1 MATSTIFNFNFNN
14 SEIVDSTGQWYDA
27 TTGTPT
33 TEFINHDGNTAL
45 LQRAYIAETSY
56 LRDINPVF
64 FQSRD
69 PTFTAHTY
77 TIELQIY
84 PLRDSGGFGPWDG
97 PVLEFNTE
105 SDERGWVSLV
115 SVQRASK
122 SNTFYWHEYGLGP
135 DGTGIP
141 FLTVTAA
148 DGTYNRWY
156 SIRIER
162 VDDGTNTGATIKIY
176 VDGTLV
182 VNETLTYSQDAR
194 RGRIGSSIRYTYRR
208 NSTSPEGAGVA
219 IDNFKLTAG
228 IAPSSVV
235 DVSLANLQRNNANL
249 LSFIKGKVPA
259 VNDGALTIQKNG
271 TNVATFTANQSTAAT
286 ANITVPTAVSELTN
300 DSGYL
305 TSSSNLDASKLTSG
319 TVDIARLPQGALERL
334 IKVANEAARYALT
347 TADVQLGDTV
357 QQLDTG
363 IMYIVTD
370 ADHLDSAAGYTE
382 YTAGT
387 AASVP
392 WSGVTGKPTFAAV
405 ATSGA
410 YSDLT
415 GTPTIPTVNDATL
428 TIQKNGT
435 DVATF
440 SANSSTNATANITV
454 PTKTSDLNND
464 SGFITGVAWDD
475 VTNKPS
481 FATVATSGNYNDLSN
496 KPTIPTVNN
505 ATLTIQK
512 NGTTVQTFT
521 ANQSTNATANITVPT
536 KTSDLTN
543 DSGFITSDNTKIPL
557 AGSNAISGSLIP
569 STDGTVNLGGSSYQ
583 WNQAYI
589 KSLTINGTACGNILT
604 HNASEFVPRSGGAV
618 MTGGFLF
625 RNVSDNGF
633 RIGGGVATNDG
644 STIAVYGKDY
654 RNRPGWV
661 HLEPNNGTTIKM
673 MELKPDGTWTW
684 NGTACQITSDQR
696 LKQQI
701 TEIDDKLLDAWEDVN
716 LVQFKYNDAVDT
728 KKDKARLH
736 TGYVVQQIDKAC
748 KSHNVDISE
757 YGLYCH
763 EEYPEETE
771 EVEVEQADGTKVK
784 ERKVIREA
792 SEHYSLRY
800 TEALVVECKYLR
812 RCIARLTARIEQLEK
827 GKEQEAS
834 K

>member
-14 SEIVDSTGQWYDA
+14 SEIVDSTGQWYNA

-33 TEFINHDGNTAL
+33 TEFIEHDGNTAL
-45 LQRAYIAETSY
+45 LQRAYVAGTAY
-56 LRDINPVF
+56 TRDINPVF

-105 SDERGWVSLV
+105 SDEEGWVSLV
-115 SVQRASK
+115 SVQRASI
-122 SNTFYWHEYGLGP
+122 SNTFYWREYGLGP
-135 DGTGIP
+135 DGAGIP

-194 RGRIGSSIRYTYRR
+194 RGRIGNSIRYTYRR
-208 NSTSPEGAGVA
+208 NSTSPMGAGVA

-249 LSFIKGKVPA
+249 LSFIKGKVPT
-259 VNDGALTIQKNG
+259 VNNGTLTIQKNG

-286 ANITVPTAVSELTN
+286 ANITVPTAVSELAN

-334 IKVANEAARYALT
+334 VKVANEAARYALT

-370 ADHLDSAAGYTE
+370 TGHLDSAAGYTE

-415 GTPTIPTVNDATL
+415 GTPTIPTVN
-428 TIQKNGT
+428 
-435 DVATF
+435 
-440 SANSSTNATANITV
+440 
-454 PTKTSDLNND
+454 
-464 SGFITGVAWDD
+464 
-475 VTNKPS
+475 
-481 FATVATSGNYNDLSN
+481 
-496 KPTIPTVNN
+496 N
-505 ATLTIQK
+505 ATLTIQQ
-512 NGTTVQTFT
+512 NGTTVDTFT
-521 ANQSTNATANITVPT
+521 ANASVDKTININTA
-536 KTSDLTN
+536 D
-543 DSGFITSDNTKIPL
+543 DTKIPL
-557 AGSNAISGSLIP
+557 AGSNAISGDLIP
-569 STDGTVNLGGSSYQ
+569 STNGTVNLGGSSYRWKDVQ
-583 WNQAYI
+583 TEKINNLNPGAL
-589 KSLTINGTACGNILT
+589 SLPGTFVNIDTTNWVLDGSNVNIFT
-604 HNASEFVPRSGGAV
+604 PASDGWLGIQVTDTVYDQMHYVFVGR
-618 MTGGFLF
+618 TGGGNTYYQQ
-625 RNVSDNGF
+625 NVSSPIN
-633 RIGGGVATNDG
+633 ALWDG
-644 STIAVYGKDY
+644 KYHGCVFIPV
-654 RNRPGWV
+654 
-661 HLEPNNGTTIKM
+661 IKNM
-673 MELKPDGTWTW
+673 SYH
-684 NGTACQITSDQR
+684 I
-696 LKQQI
+696 
-701 TEIDDKLLDAWEDVN
+701 
-716 LVQFKYNDAVDT
+716 
-728 KKDKARLH
+728 
-736 TGYVVQQIDKAC
+736 
-748 KSHNVDISE
+748 
-757 YGLYCH
+757 
-763 EEYPEETE
+763 
-771 EVEVEQADGTKVK
+771 
-784 ERKVIREA
+784 
-792 SEHYSLRY
+792 
-800 TEALVVECKYLR
+800 
-812 RCIARLTARIEQLEK
+812 RCICDNIVARFYPCQ
-827 GKEQEAS
+827 GNV
-834 K
+834 